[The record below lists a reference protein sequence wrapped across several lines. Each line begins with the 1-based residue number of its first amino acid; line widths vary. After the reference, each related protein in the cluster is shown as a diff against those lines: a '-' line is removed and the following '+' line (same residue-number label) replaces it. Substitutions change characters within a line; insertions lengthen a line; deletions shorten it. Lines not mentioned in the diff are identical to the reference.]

1 MFENPE
7 IDCLLKPS
15 HIIPPALALVAVLGW
30 NLIQWRSI
38 SEQEEE
44 GRILRERIETAR
56 SPGISGMDS
65 APGTRLLKSQGS
77 TASEPIA
84 WKNLAVRMAE
94 MRKGG
99 GMSDMRELMRVRKQ
113 LADMSKE
120 EILAALAEI
129 AALGLEPDARKM
141 LEDVLVGP
149 LIERD
154 PELALATFGGR
165 IANDPDGAGSQL
177 SAALG
182 AWAKKDLAA
191 ATAWFDRQLADGLF
205 ESKTLNGQS
214 QARMEFEAA
223 LVGNLLPSDM
233 AAAAQRIA
241 ALPEEQRRVALERIS
256 FSELSPAG
264 QKAYAELVRGLV
276 PQDLRAGSFTHVIAE
291 LIPDG
296 GYAKVGGFLDD
307 IAATPEERAVSARE
321 AANAQLEEIAGER
334 ALTREDVDA
343 MREWLTSQAPG
354 TVDRVTGE
362 ALADAAQAGGEFGFT
377 EAAKLALEYHRSSG
391 NDDVLVAFLESFAAR
406 SNLEEALP
414 LAEMILDAQR
424 REELLKRL
432 N

>member
-1 MFENPE
+1 MFEKPE

-15 HIIPPALALVAVLGW
+15 HIIPPAVALVAVLGW

-38 SEQEEE
+38 SEQVEE

-56 SPGISGMDS
+56 SPGVSGIDS
-65 APGTRLLKSQGS
+65 ATGARLSKSKGS

-84 WKNLAVRMAE
+84 WRHLAVRMAE

-99 GMSDMRELMRVRKQ
+99 GMSDMREIMRLQKQ
-113 LADMSKE
+113 LADMSRE
-120 EILAALAEI
+120 EILAALDEI

-165 IANDPDGAGSQL
+165 IANDPDGMGSQL
-177 SAALG
+177 SAALE

-223 LVGNLLPSDM
+223 LVGNLLSSDM

-256 FSELSPAG
+256 FAELNAAG
-264 QKAYAELVRGLV
+264 QKAYVELVRRLV
-276 PQDLRAGSFTHVIAE
+276 PQDERAGSFTHVISE
-291 LIPDG
+291 MDPEG
-296 GYAKVGGFLDD
+296 GYASVGGFLDD
-307 IAATPEERAVSARE
+307 IGATPEERAVSARE
-321 AANAQLEEIAGER
+321 AANAQFEEVAGER

-343 MREWLTSQAPG
+343 MREWLTIQAPG

-362 ALADAAQAGGEFGFT
+362 ALANAAQEGGEFSF
-377 EAAKLALEYHRSSG
+377 ADASRLVLEYHQSSG

-414 LAEMILDAQR
+414 LADMILDAQR

-432 N
+432 K